1 MRYRV
6 VFMGTPEFAVP
17 ALRALLES
25 ERVLAV
31 VTQPDRPRG
40 RGRRLR
46 PSPVKEV
53 ALAAGLPVLE
63 PERLK
68 DPEFFKRLQELS
80 PDLIVV
86 AAYGKLLPRE
96 VLELP
101 PHGCWNIHA
110 SLLPKYRG
118 ADPIR
123 WAILEGETE
132 TGITLMLMDE
142 GLDTGP
148 ILLQKRTPIGEGETG
163 GELYERLSRM
173 GAEALLEAL
182 ALHKEGR
189 LKPHPQPEEGA
200 SYAPPF
206 KKEDARLD
214 FHRPAQEVARRIRAF
229 DPRPGAYTF
238 LEGQVFKLFRP
249 RVLQRESP
257 EPPGTVLGVEEGQLL
272 IACREGVLA
281 VSEVQLAGKRRMSVS
296 DFLKGHAIFP
306 KTRLGRPQEKPE
318 DS

>member
-25 ERVLAV
+25 EEVLAV
-31 VTQPDRPRG
+31 VTQPDKPRG

-53 ALAAGLPVLE
+53 AFSAGLPVLA
-63 PERLK
+63 PLRLK
-68 DPEFFKRLQELS
+68 DPEFLEPLRALA

-86 AAYGKLLPRE
+86 AAYGKILPRE

-101 PHGCWNIHA
+101 RYGCWNIHA

-123 WAILEGETE
+123 WAILRGEKE
-132 TGITLMLMDE
+132 TGITIMLMDE

-148 ILLQKRTPIGEGETG
+148 ILLQKKISIGEEETG
-163 GELYERLSRM
+163 GELYERLSRL
-173 GAEALLEAL
+173 GAEALEEAL
-182 ALHKEGR
+182 SLHKEGR
-189 LKPHPQPEEGA
+189 LKPRPQPENGV

-206 KKEDARLD
+206 KKEDAELD
-214 FHRPAQEVARRIRAF
+214 FHSPAWEVACRIRAF

-238 LEGQVFKLFRP
+238 LQGQVFKLFRP
-249 RVLQRESP
+249 QVLDQESP
-257 EPPGTVLGVEEGQLL
+257 EPPGTLLGVTGEKLL
-272 IACREGVLA
+272 IACGKGVLA
-281 VSEVQLAGKRRMSVS
+281 VSEVQLAGKRRMTVS
-296 DFLKGHAIFP
+296 EFLKGHRLAAG
-306 KTRLGRPQEKPE
+306 TRLGL
-318 DS
+318 D